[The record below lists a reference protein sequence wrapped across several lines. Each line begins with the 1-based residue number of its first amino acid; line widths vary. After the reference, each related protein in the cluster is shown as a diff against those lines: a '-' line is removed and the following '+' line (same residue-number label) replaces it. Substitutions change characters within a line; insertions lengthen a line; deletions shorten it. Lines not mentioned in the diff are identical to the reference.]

1 MIIKRTSRNK
11 LAITISS
18 DFENDGLQRL
28 IDYVKYLEATTKS
41 KAKQSDIDK
50 LAEEVDRKWWA
61 KTRKDSQK
69 GNCRRPR
76 QFH

>member
-61 KTRKDSQK
+61 KNK
-69 GNCRRPR
+69 GRFPKGKLS
-76 QFH
+76 